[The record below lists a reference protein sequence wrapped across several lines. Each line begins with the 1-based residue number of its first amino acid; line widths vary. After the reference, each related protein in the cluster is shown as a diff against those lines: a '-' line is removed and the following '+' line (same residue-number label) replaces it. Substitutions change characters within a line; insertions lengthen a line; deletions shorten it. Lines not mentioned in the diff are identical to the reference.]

1 MNIICKNLSANYGK
15 HQVLDNLN
23 FQVKDISM
31 LFISGNNGTGKSLL
45 LKIIAGLETPKT
57 GEMMI
62 DNRLAGSI
70 APTPAFLMQQPLL
83 LKRSVLQNLTFVLK
97 HGKSRPTRAERTK
110 RAIAALEKFNIRHLS
125 EESASTLSGGEQ
137 KLLSFARLV
146 LMKRPLWLLDEP
158 TSSLAKDNQIAVEQC
173 IQQAHRQGTKIIL
186 VSHDSEQI
194 KRLASPTNNLILRL
208 VHESEQGSRA
218 HIDEISI

>member
-57 GEMMI
+57 GEIMI
-62 DNRLAGSI
+62 DNRLAGKI

-97 HGKSRPTRAERTK
+97 HGKSKTTRAERMK
-110 RAIAALEKFNIRHLS
+110 RATAALEKFNIRHIS

-173 IQQAHRQGTKIIL
+173 IQEAHRGGTKIIL

-194 KRLASPTNNLILRL
+194 KRLASPKNNLILRL

-218 HIDEISI
+218 HLDEILI